1 MSRLSPVKRKDLI
14 SKLKI
19 FGFEGPYSGGKHE
32 FMIKGTIRLTLP
44 NPHKSDIGVELS
56 SRILKQSKI
65 EKEDWLKIS

>member
-44 NPHKSDIGVELS
+44 NLHKSDIGAELLS
-56 SRILKQSKI
+56 KILKQSKI
-65 EKEDWLKIS
+65 DKDEWLKL